1 MATFTIP
8 AELEQ
13 VFEERAAV
21 RNMPVENM
29 VQEALR
35 WYLQMDPALLDE
47 LDAWQE
53 VRDEA
58 WETVEGFPS

>member
-58 WETVEGFPS
+58 WEAVEGFPS